1 MSKPVLGRGLS
12 ALLGGNSS
20 TAKTAFDSVPPAA
33 NLPPADQRERIERV
47 NISRIHPCP
56 FQPRQD
62 FSEESLRELADS
74 IKEKGIVQPLI
85 VRLRGNDFELI
96 AGERRWRAARLVGL
110 AEIPIIVRQADDRAV
125 LELALIEN
133 LQRENLNPIEEALG
147 YFQLIESFQLKQ
159 EEAATKVGKSRAVV
173 ANALRLLKLAPELQ
187 TYLREG
193 KISVGHAK
201 VILGLENA
209 AQQKLA
215 VGRILKN
222 SLNVRQTEQLIAAL
236 QNDSGNLKSSKN
248 KNPVS
253 LDAHV
258 VDLQNKLQERFG
270 TKVHLRYRQGKGA
283 LEIKFFDDDD
293 LERILKIA
301 GISLD

>member
-1 MSKPVLGRGLS
+1 M
-12 ALLGGNSS
+12 
-20 TAKTAFDSVPPAA
+20 
-33 NLPPADQRERIERV
+33 
-47 NISRIHPCP
+47 
-56 FQPRQD
+56 
-62 FSEESLRELADS
+62 
-74 IKEKGIVQPLI
+74 
-85 VRLRGNDFELI
+85 
-96 AGERRWRAARLVGL
+96 
-110 AEIPIIVRQADDRAV
+110 
-125 LELALIEN
+125 
-133 LQRENLNPIEEALG
+133 
-147 YFQLIESFQLKQ
+147 
-159 EEAATKVGKSRAVV
+159 

-187 TYLREG
+187 VYLREG

-215 VGRILKN
+215 VERILKN
-222 SLNVRQTEQLIAAL
+222 SLNVRQTEQLVFAL

-258 VDLQNKLQERFG
+258 VDLENKLQEHFG

-283 LEIKFFDDDD
+283 LEIKFFNEDD